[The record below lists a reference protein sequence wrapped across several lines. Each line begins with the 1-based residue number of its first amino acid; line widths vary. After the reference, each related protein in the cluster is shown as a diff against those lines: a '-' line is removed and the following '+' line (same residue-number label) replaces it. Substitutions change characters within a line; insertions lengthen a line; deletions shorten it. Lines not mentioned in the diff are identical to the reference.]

1 MPYTL
6 QRLAA
11 GSYDLLLDG
20 DVVGSVVRSLS
31 KGGDVRE
38 WYAELLEAAPPLPA
52 PFTQEAHRFDT
63 LDDTLVWLGGAQIE
77 GSV

>member
-1 MPYTL
+1 MPTISAGIAMPYTL

-31 KGGDVRE
+31 KGGDVR
-38 WYAELLEAAPPLPA
+38 
-52 PFTQEAHRFDT
+52 
-63 LDDTLVWLGGAQIE
+63 G
-77 GSV
+77 

>member
-31 KGGDVRE
+31 KGGDSGDAPSGVRRSPR
-38 WYAELLEAAPPLPA
+38 ACSSATATIPVLEGRG
-52 PFTQEAHRFDT
+52 HRRR
-63 LDDTLVWLGGAQIE
+63 
-77 GSV
+77 S

>member
-31 KGGDVRE
+31 KGGDIRGCSERRSAIAASLQLRNGYHPV
-38 WYAELLEAAPPLPA
+38 LEGRG
-52 PFTQEAHRFDT
+52 HRRR
-63 LDDTLVWLGGAQIE
+63 
-77 GSV
+77 S

>member
-11 GSYDLLLDG
+11 GSYDLLLDR

-31 KGGDVRE
+31 KGGDIRGCSERRSAIAVSLQLRNG
-38 WYAELLEAAPPLPA
+38 YHPG
-52 PFTQEAHRFDT
+52 TRKM
-63 LDDTLVWLGGAQIE
+63 GASQA
-77 GSV
+77 